1 MNLDFQDAQRG
12 PKKRGSKK
20 TGLQSQFLEFV
31 PRAEAAGRGK
41 EEETGRKSP
50 AREQRG
56 VARKRK
62 QAEKAPLASTLTS
75 LHSLSSL
82 NNFTVSSAIRILLP
96 VFFCVIQCALGHF
109 HIRPSALP
117 FQF

>member
-41 EEETGRKSP
+41 EEKTGGKSP
-50 AREQRG
+50 AR
-56 VARKRK
+56 
-62 QAEKAPLASTLTS
+62 LHTHFSTLT
-75 LHSLSSL
+75 
-82 NNFTVSSAIRILLP
+82 FIIE
-96 VFFCVIQCALGHF
+96 
-109 HIRPSALP
+109 
-117 FQF
+117 